1 MKYKRK
7 GSGAQDHSGCRRGAY
22 ERHFIVWQPYH
33 TPLRHRLSYLQCLI
47 QETVM

>member
-22 ERHFIVWQPYH
+22 ERHFIVWQQLLICNG
-33 TPLRHRLSYLQCLI
+33 TGNRLSGS
-47 QETVM
+47 